1 MKTGS
6 QRDTCAPTFTTALI
20 TVAPIQ
26 KQPKGPSMDEWIK
39 KDVMYVTHTHT
50 QIYTIEYLLF
60 SPRK

>member
-6 QRDTCAPTFTTALI
+6 QRDTCAPTFTAALI

-39 KDVMYVTHTHT
+39 KDVYVCYTHTHKYT
-50 QIYTIEYLLF
+50 Q
-60 SPRK
+60 